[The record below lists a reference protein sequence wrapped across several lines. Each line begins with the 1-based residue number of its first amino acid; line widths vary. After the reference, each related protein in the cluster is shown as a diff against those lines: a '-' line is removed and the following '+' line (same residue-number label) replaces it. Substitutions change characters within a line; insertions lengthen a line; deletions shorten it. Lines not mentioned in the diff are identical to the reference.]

1 MNFTSPNLND
11 VESYKRFFGLDDNM
25 SYENA
30 FATLFIWDELLN
42 YKIYFE
48 DDFLILGF
56 YDNCFYLPFG
66 NFEKGMKALMNYVK
80 EKNIIPTLITSEC
93 EKLEKFKK
101 LYSDK
106 VTIRETRDFF
116 EYIYLATD
124 LAELKGK
131 KYHSKRN
138 HIKNFQKLYEYS
150 LEELNENNK
159 YEFLKTAKLW
169 FEASEKTEETSV
181 ELNGIK
187 KLLENINIINVL
199 GAAIKVNGE
208 IAAFSLA
215 TKIND
220 ETVNIHIEKAL
231 PEYRGAYSVIN
242 QEFAKILSKDFKYIN
257 REDDVGIE
265 GLRKA
270 KLSYKP
276 TILLKKYE
284 ITFNE

>member
-1 MNFTSPNLND
+1 M
-11 VESYKRFFGLDDNM
+11 
-25 SYENA
+25 
-30 FATLFIWDELLN
+30 ATN
-42 YKIYFE
+42 
-48 DDFLILGF
+48 
-56 YDNCFYLPFG
+56 P
-66 NFEKGMKALMNYVK
+66 
-80 EKNIIPTLITSEC
+80 
-93 EKLEKFKK
+93 
-101 LYSDK
+101 
-106 VTIRETRDFF
+106 
-116 EYIYLATD
+116 
-124 LAELKGK
+124 AELKGK

-138 HIKNFQKLYEYS
+138 HIKNLQKLYEYN

-159 YEFLKTAKLW
+159 NDFLKTAKLW

-187 KLLENINIINVL
+187 KLLDNINIINVL

-208 IAAFSLA
+208 IVAFSLA

-231 PEYRGAYSVIN
+231 PEYRGAYPVIN